1 MAWSHTLLQIG
12 VEINRSTLIR
22 PNLNVQQARAS
33 GPHLRGRLLQKPGFY
48 TPVKE
53 LNLSD
58 KIIVMASPLNK
69 TQLEILN
76 LFRQEQSEEDLKE
89 IKSLLVTYLADKV
102 TRTADKAI
110 DEKGYTAAIFQKWKN
125 EHFRKSA

>member
-1 MAWSHTLLQIG
+1 
-12 VEINRSTLIR
+12 
-22 PNLNVQQARAS
+22 
-33 GPHLRGRLLQKPGFY
+33 
-48 TPVKE
+48 
-53 LNLSD
+53 
-58 KIIVMASPLNK
+58 MASPLNK